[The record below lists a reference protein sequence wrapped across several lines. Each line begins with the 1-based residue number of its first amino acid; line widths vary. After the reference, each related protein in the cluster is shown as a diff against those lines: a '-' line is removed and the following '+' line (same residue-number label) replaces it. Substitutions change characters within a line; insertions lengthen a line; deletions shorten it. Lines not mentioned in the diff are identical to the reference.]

1 MDHLTKGCNIKLSL
15 LYPSYRVDW
24 LMSSSKQNGGMLSNP
39 LAQEV
44 LVQWQPGIWDA
55 IVEAE
60 NLVWQKSKMVS
71 RFALP

>member
-1 MDHLTKGCNIKLSL
+1 
-15 LYPSYRVDW
+15 
-24 LMSSSKQNGGMLSNP
+24 MSSSEQNGGMLSNP

-60 NLVWQKSKMVS
+60 NLVWQKSKMAS